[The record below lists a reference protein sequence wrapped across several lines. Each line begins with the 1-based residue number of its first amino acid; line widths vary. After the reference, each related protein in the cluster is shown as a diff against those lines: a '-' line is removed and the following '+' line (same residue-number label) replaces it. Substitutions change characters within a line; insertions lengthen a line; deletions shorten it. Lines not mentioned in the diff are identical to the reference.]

1 MMPPHRS
8 VIVCATPRTGST
20 LLCALLAASGVGGH
34 PESWYRDEDRAEYTS
49 DWDVPPDD
57 PRAYLEAAIRAGTGP
72 DGTCGLR
79 IQAPTLQPLLS
90 ELHIIF
96 PDAPDDSALL
106 RAAFGPC
113 HFIRTRRRDAV
124 AQAVSRLKAEDSQV
138 WHLDGTEGTP
148 VRIPTYDATRLDA
161 FIAEAATGEALWDA
175 WFTGTGLTPVT
186 LWYED
191 FAADPEA
198 QVRRAMTALGLTPP
212 PGPLTV
218 PNRRMADA
226 QSADWARRY
235 RQERAL

>member
-1 MMPPHRS
+1 MPPYRTL
-8 VIVCATPRTGST
+8 IVCATPRTGST
-20 LLCALLAASGVGGH
+20 LLCALLAASGVGGR
-34 PESWYRDEDRAEYTS
+34 PESWYRDEDRAEYAS

-57 PRAYLEAAIRAGTGP
+57 SRAYLAAAIRAGTGP

-79 IQAPTLQPLLS
+79 IQAPTLQPLLA
-90 ELHIIF
+90 ELRSIF
-96 PDAPDDSALL
+96 PDAPDDAALL

-113 HFIRTRRRDAV
+113 HLIRTRRRDAV

-138 WHLDGTEGTP
+138 WHLDGTEGSP
-148 VRIPTYDATRLDA
+148 ARIPTYDASRLDA
-161 FIAEAATGEALWDA
+161 FMAEAVNGEVLWDT
-175 WFTGTGLTPVT
+175 WFAVNGLTPVT

-191 FAADPEA
+191 LAADPDA
-198 QVRRAMTALGLTPP
+198 QVRAAMTAMGLTAP
-212 PGPLTV
+212 PGPLSA